1 MIDTAIGG
9 MKTRFIKDGKN
20 PTLLILASSKR
31 SEKSFL
37 EEHIKRKLAN
47 DHENSLIV
55 DQPVWN
61 VKPKGTYSEKTF
73 RVALGN
79 KFLQSQIIP
88 DDNTEDWVEKG
99 FSVINVPIDFRT
111 DFSDDIDR
119 ALCDFA
125 GISSSEIN
133 KYISAGA
140 INDVITN
147 KRKNPFTREILEIGN
162 APDDYQQYYDSF
174 DLSQIPQELKYKP
187 LYIHMDM
194 SISGDKTGIVG
205 TWISGKKTSIDS
217 LSQSKD
223 LYYTVAF
230 AVAIKAPK
238 GRQVSFEK
246 NRNFIYWLKEQGF
259 NIKGITTDTFQSY
272 DTGQALSAKG
282 YNYSIL
288 SVDRVTNNICIPYQ
302 YLKST
307 IYEKRIDIFEMNL
320 LRGELID
327 LERNIN
333 TGKVDHPV
341 SCFTGD
347 TKIRLVD
354 GRSVSI
360 NDLMI
365 EQEYKQNWVYTFN
378 EQTKKI
384 EPKKIK
390 HVFQSGITKNLVKV
404 TLDNGEVI
412 TCTPEHLFMLR
423 DGSYEEIQNL
433 TPGAQLMSFLE
444 GADRCIDYIEFI
456 TKQCSVYDLE
466 IEDNHNFSLDAGVIV
481 HNSSKDVADALCL
494 DGSTEIFLLSGKNR
508 TISDL
513 YENGWES
520 EWVLSY
526 DIETSKLKPIPIE
539 SVIDNGVKDNI
550 VKLTLD
556 NGESVIC
563 TDDHLILCR
572 DGKYIEAGN
581 SLGYS
586 LMPFSYEQRFMYK
599 DRDYTYVYNPND
611 DGSTSGIYLHK
622 LVAESE
628 HSHDKELKLAS
639 KYESEFVVIHHKD
652 CNRKNNNP
660 DNLEYLTNTEHSN
673 AHVMLNSNELKRNQ
687 LSAAAKRQ
695 VEKGEHPFQL
705 MSKEQRAEIGRRSL
719 TKLNKSDKHRAAVSL
734 NCKLLASKGE
744 FIFQQQWVKD
754 KACSDEANAK
764 RTATCRV
771 RYGANSPFESQAIQD
786 KMKKSCLDKNGYDN
800 PFHSKEKQHDMVISK
815 IKNLAKKVYDYYGLS
830 YDEQISYSDYV
841 IAQYILGSSASFKK
855 EHLMEAGINIA
866 DFDDFNYDEY
876 VRLRNKGSIVK
887 LFIKSTGKESFTYEE
902 FSSWY
907 HEMFNTN
914 EKFRHRVGKISNI
927 PSYSDIVKLGFKLK
941 NHRVVK
947 IERLDSRHVY
957 DIKLG
962 DVHNFALTSGII
974 VHNCGSVYNASLA
987 AEEYAFEYGE
997 NMNTAAD
1004 FNVDVDPISDY
1015 INNFEESIK
1024 QSHNTQTNYH
1034 EGPQEVFIPS
1044 SDILFW

>member
-1 MIDTAIGG
+1 MQQLTADN
-9 MKTRFIKDGKN
+9 F
-20 PTLLILASSKR
+20 
-31 SEKSFL
+31 
-37 EEHIKRKLAN
+37 
-47 DHENSLIV
+47 
-55 DQPVWN
+55 N
-61 VKPKGTYSEKTF
+61 VST
-73 RVALGN
+73 
-79 KFLQSQIIP
+79 I
-88 DDNTEDWVEKG
+88 
-99 FSVINVPIDFRT
+99 
-111 DFSDDIDR
+111 
-119 ALCDFA
+119 
-125 GISSSEIN
+125 
-133 KYISAGA
+133 
-140 INDVITN
+140 
-147 KRKNPFTREILEIGN
+147 
-162 APDDYQQYYDSF
+162 
-174 DLSQIPQELKYKP
+174 
-187 LYIHMDM
+187 
-194 SISGDKTGIVG
+194 
-205 TWISGKKTSIDS
+205 
-217 LSQSKD
+217 
-223 LYYTVAF
+223 
-230 AVAIKAPK
+230 
-238 GRQVSFEK
+238 
-246 NRNFIYWLKEQGF
+246 
-259 NIKGITTDTFQSY
+259 
-272 DTGQALSAKG
+272 
-282 YNYSIL
+282 
-288 SVDRVTNNICIPYQ
+288 SVDRVDRDTRQCLPYA

-307 IYEKRIDIFEMNL
+307 IYERRLVVYDNCPFLTEEV
-320 LRGELID
+320 RG
-327 LERNIN
+327 LERE
-333 TGKVDHPV
+333 
-341 SCFTGD
+341 S
-347 TKIRLVD
+347 D
-354 GRSVSI
+354 GSI
-360 NDLMI
+360 
-365 EQEYKQNWVYTFN
+365 E
-378 EQTKKI
+378 
-384 EPKKIK
+384 
-390 HVFQSGITKNLVKV
+390 H
-404 TLDNGEVI
+404 
-412 TCTPEHLFMLR
+412 PEHGTM
-423 DGSYEEIQNL
+423 G
-433 TPGAQLMSFLE
+433 
-444 GADRCIDYIEFI
+444 
-456 TKQCSVYDLE
+456 
-466 IEDNHNFSLDAGVIV
+466 
-481 HNSSKDVADALCL
+481 SKDSIDAVCL

-639 KYESEFVVIHHKD
+639 KHESEFVVIHHKD

-673 AHVMLNSNELKRNQ
+673 AHAMLNSNELKRNQ

-705 MSKEQRAEIGRRSL
+705 MSKEQHAEIGRRSL

-744 FIFQQQWVKD
+744 LIFQQQWVKD
-754 KACSDEANAK
+754 KAHSDEVNAK
-764 RTATCRV
+764 RAATCRA
-771 RYGANSPFESQAIQD
+771 RYGVNSPFESQAIQD

-800 PFHSKEKQHDMVISK
+800 PFHSKEKQHDMAISK

-876 VRLRNKGSIVK
+876 ARLRNKGSIVK

-914 EKFRHRVGKISNI
+914 KKFRKRVGKISNI

-974 VHNCGSVYNASLA
+974 VHNCGALWNASQH
-987 AEEYAFEYGE
+987 AEEYGYEYGE
-997 NMNTAAD
+997 DVELFTEFNSESDTDEIAEFELQLMSRNKAHTEHTEGYEQFGINPPED
-1004 FNVDVDPISDY
+1004 FEMGVS
-1015 INNFEESIK
+1015 
-1024 QSHNTQTNYH
+1024 
-1034 EGPQEVFIPS
+1034 EGVFI
-1044 SDILFW
+1044 

>member
-1 MIDTAIGG
+1 MQQLTADN
-9 MKTRFIKDGKN
+9 F
-20 PTLLILASSKR
+20 
-31 SEKSFL
+31 
-37 EEHIKRKLAN
+37 
-47 DHENSLIV
+47 
-55 DQPVWN
+55 N
-61 VKPKGTYSEKTF
+61 VST
-73 RVALGN
+73 
-79 KFLQSQIIP
+79 I
-88 DDNTEDWVEKG
+88 
-99 FSVINVPIDFRT
+99 
-111 DFSDDIDR
+111 
-119 ALCDFA
+119 
-125 GISSSEIN
+125 
-133 KYISAGA
+133 
-140 INDVITN
+140 
-147 KRKNPFTREILEIGN
+147 
-162 APDDYQQYYDSF
+162 
-174 DLSQIPQELKYKP
+174 
-187 LYIHMDM
+187 
-194 SISGDKTGIVG
+194 
-205 TWISGKKTSIDS
+205 
-217 LSQSKD
+217 
-223 LYYTVAF
+223 
-230 AVAIKAPK
+230 
-238 GRQVSFEK
+238 
-246 NRNFIYWLKEQGF
+246 
-259 NIKGITTDTFQSY
+259 
-272 DTGQALSAKG
+272 
-282 YNYSIL
+282 
-288 SVDRVTNNICIPYQ
+288 SVDRVDRDTRQCLPYA

-307 IYEKRIDIFEMNL
+307 IYERRLVVYDNCPFLTEEVL
-320 LRGELID
+320 G
-327 LERNIN
+327 LERESDGHIE
-333 TGKVDHPV
+333 HPEHGTQG
-341 SCFTGD
+341 CFTGD
-347 TKIRLVD
+347 TKVSLVD
-354 GRSVSI
+354 GRELTFLELV
-360 NDLMI
+360 D
-365 EQEYKQNWVYTFN
+365 EYNLGKENWVYSFN
-378 EQTKKI
+378 ETTKKI
-384 EPKKIK
+384 EPKRIEKAWC
-390 HVFQSGITKNLVKV
+390 TKKNARLVEV
-404 TLDNGEVI
+404 ELDNGEKLR
-412 TCTPEHLFMLR
+412 CTPNHRFMLR
-423 DGSYEEIQNL
+423 DGSYKEASELKENDS
-433 TPGAQLMSFLE
+433 LMPRYRINHKVVNVRSL
-444 GADRCIDYIEFI
+444 DYTED
-456 TKQCSVYDLE
+456 VYDLTVA
-466 IEDNHNFSLDAGVIV
+466 DNHNFALSAGVFV
-481 HNSSKDVADALCL
+481 HNSKDSIDAMCL

-639 KYESEFVVIHHKD
+639 KHESEFVVIHHKD

-673 AHVMLNSNELKRNQ
+673 AHAMLNSSELKRNQ

-695 VEKGEHPFQL
+695 AENGEHPFQL
-705 MSKEQRAEIGRRSL
+705 MSKEQHAEIGRRSL
-719 TKLNKSDKHRAAVSL
+719 TKLNKSDKHKAAVSL

-754 KACSDEANAK
+754 KAHSDEVNAK
-764 RTATCRV
+764 RAATCRA
-771 RYGANSPFESQAIQD
+771 RYGANSPSKSQAIQD

-800 PFHSKEKQHDMVISK
+800 PFHSKEKQHDMAISK

-855 EHLMEAGINIA
+855 EYLMEAGINIA

-876 VRLRNKGSIVK
+876 ARLRNKGSIVK

-974 VHNCGSVYNASLA
+974 VHNCGALWNASQH
-987 AEEYAFEYGE
+987 AEEYGYEYGE
-997 NMNTAAD
+997 NVELFTEFNSESDTDEIAEFELQLMSRNKAHTEHTEGYEQFGINPPED
-1004 FNVDVDPISDY
+1004 FEMGVS
-1015 INNFEESIK
+1015 
-1024 QSHNTQTNYH
+1024 
-1034 EGPQEVFIPS
+1034 EGVFI
-1044 SDILFW
+1044 